1 MTILVK
7 LFGDLAKKISKQ
19 KSPKSPTNAEIS
31 TEGIT
36 RVSDILEKF
45 SIEESETSHIFV
57 NGVYSGFNKKV
68 NDGDRVGIFAGNQ
81 ALLYKWYFTRV
92 EDLQE

>member
-7 LFGDLAKKISKQ
+7 IFGDLRNKIKDEKPNGALPLNLHVNSE
-19 KSPKSPTNAEIS
+19 NIEY
-31 TEGIT
+31 IT
-36 RVSDILEKF
+36 DILQNL
-45 SIEESETSHIFV
+45 SIEENETSHIFV

-68 NDGDRVGIFAGNQ
+68 TDGDRVGIFARNQ

-92 EDLQE
+92 EDE

>member
-31 TEGIT
+31 TEGIE
-36 RVSDILEKF
+36 RVSDILKKF

-81 ALLYKWYFTRV
+81 ALLYKWYFIRA
-92 EDLQE
+92 EDD

>member
-7 LFGDLAKKISKQ
+7 IFGDLRKKIKDE
-19 KSPKSPTNAEIS
+19 KTNGALPLNLHVNSENI
-31 TEGIT
+31 EYI
-36 RVSDILEKF
+36 SDILQNL
-45 SIEESETSHIFV
+45 SIEENETSHIFV

-81 ALLYKWYFTRV
+81 ALLYKWYFNRA
-92 EDLQE
+92 EN

>member
-31 TEGIT
+31 PEGIK
-36 RVSDILEKF
+36 RVSDVLKKF

-57 NGVYSGFNKKV
+57 NGVYSGFNKIVK
-68 NDGDRVGIFAGNQ
+68 DGDRVGIFAGNQ

-92 EDLQE
+92 ED

>member
-7 LFGDLAKKISKQ
+7 IFGDLRNKIKDEKPNGALPLNLHINSENIKY
-19 KSPKSPTNAEIS
+19 
-31 TEGIT
+31 IT
-36 RVSDILEKF
+36 DILQNL
-45 SIEESETSHIFV
+45 SIEENETSHIFV

-81 ALLYKWYFTRV
+81 ALLYKWYFSRA
-92 EDLQE
+92 ED